1 MAFTDEIRTRSAA
14 EYADF
19 LVPHLDSSTDLL
31 DAGCGTG
38 TISVGLA
45 RHCASIT
52 AFDATH
58 QFADAVAYAEQQK
71 LRNVRF
77 ETGDVYSTPFPD
89 AAFDACLAH
98 SVLEALDDPSAAL
111 DEFHRVLRGGGVM
124 GAASIDYG
132 GILIGGQ
139 SVELLRRFYDVR
151 EKLWIADGLA
161 DPYFGRR
168 LRGLLHGAGF
178 EDVTATTKY
187 FTYGS
192 ADSVSRFGLDRAAD
206 CDDPWYS
213 RSATDRGLLTSD
225 ELEQIQ
231 NAWQSWSRSEDAFLA
246 FPWCRAVGWKAHT
259 L

>member
-1 MAFTDEIRTRSAA
+1 MTFTDEIRTRSAA

-19 LVPHLDSSTDLL
+19 LVPHLDPSMDLL

-45 RHCASIT
+45 GHCASVT
-52 AFDATH
+52 ALDATH
-58 QFADAVAYAEQQK
+58 QFAEAVAYAKKQR

-77 ETGDVYSTPFPD
+77 ETGDVFAMSFGD
-89 AAFDACLAH
+89 GAFDACLCH
-98 SVLEALDDPSAAL
+98 SVLEALDDPSPAL
-111 DEFHRVLRGGGVM
+111 DEIRRVLRPGGVI
-124 GAASIDYG
+124 GAASVDYG

-139 SVELLRRFYDVR
+139 STELLQRFYDVR
-151 EKLWIADGLA
+151 EKLWIAEGLA

-187 FTYGS
+187 ITYGS

-213 RSATDRGLLTSD
+213 RSALDRGLLTRG
-225 ELEQIQ
+225 ELEQMQ
-231 NAWQSWSRSEDAFLA
+231 NAWRSWSGSADAFLA
-246 FPWCRAVGWKAHT
+246 FPWCRAIGWKARSP
-259 L
+259 